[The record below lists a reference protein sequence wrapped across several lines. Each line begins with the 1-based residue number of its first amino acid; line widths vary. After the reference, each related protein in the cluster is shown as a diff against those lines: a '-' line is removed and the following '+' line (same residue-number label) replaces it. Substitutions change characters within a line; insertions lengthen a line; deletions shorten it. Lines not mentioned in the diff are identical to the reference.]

1 MPPVRMRGDGRKAK
15 NPRKTL
21 LRLLGYMKPYL
32 PTLGVVL
39 LCIIANAVAQ
49 TTGSRSL
56 GTLVDSYILPMVRD
70 GSTDF
75 SSLWGYLSKL
85 AFIFAVGM
93 ISSFLFMFLM
103 VKVSQGTQKHIRDEM
118 FAHMQTLPLRYFDTN
133 TAGNI
138 MSRYTSDIDTLRQMI
153 SQSIPQCASSLVTIV
168 VVFVGMLQTSWV
180 LTIVMLFTVTGI
192 VFVTMKVAGKSAKY
206 FVGQQQSLGALNG
219 YVEEMVNGQ
228 KVVKVFTHEE
238 ACKEQFDKLN
248 EELCRNARIAGTLSN
263 MMGPIN
269 NNLGYVQYAILA
281 IVGGALCVLSGGNML
296 SLGSLM
302 SFMLLSRSF
311 NMPISQV
318 SNQINAIVMAL
329 AGAERIFELMD
340 EQPETDDGYVQL
352 VNAKIDENG
361 NITETPEHTGHWA
374 WKHPHKADGTVT
386 YTELKGDITMTNVD
400 FGYVPEKLVLH
411 DVTLYAK
418 PGQKIALV
426 GATGSGK
433 TTVANL
439 LLRFYDADSGDITVD
454 GVSIYDLDRTALRR
468 AAAIVLQDTVL
479 FTDTA
484 ANNIRFADPDAD
496 LSRVRA
502 AAETAHADTFLRRL
516 PQGYDTVLDRAGDSL
531 SAGQRQLLAI
541 ARAVLAAPRIL
552 ILDEAT
558 SSVDTRTERAVQD
571 AMAALMRGRTCLI
584 IAHRLSTIR
593 DADEIVVLD
602 NGAVAERG
610 THEQLLARRGRY
622 WTLYRTQF
630 AGQET

>member
-1 MPPVRMRGDGRKAK
+1 MAETKPQRELNFGGGRRDNHGLTEKA
-15 NPRKTL
+15 RD
-21 LRLLGYMKPYL
+21 
-32 PTLGVVL
+32 
-39 LCIIANAVAQ
+39 
-49 TTGSRSL
+49 SRS
-56 GTLVDSYILPMVRD
+56 TLRR
-70 GSTDF
+70 
-75 SSLWGYLSKL
+75 L
-85 AFIFAVGM
+85 A
-93 ISSFLFMFLM
+93 
-103 VKVSQGTQKHIRDEM
+103 
-118 FAHMQTLPLRYFDTN
+118 RYFAGERRRFALLVLAVLCV
-133 TAGNI
+133 TAASVAVPALQGEA
-138 MSRYTSDIDTLRQMI
+138 IDAIREGGSLTALLAALGAAYLVNAAGSLAQGKLSARLSQRIIRRLRQDLAAAVNRLPVAYLDRHPAGDILSRM
-153 SQSIPQCASSLVTIV
+153 
-168 VVFVGMLQTSWV
+168 
-180 LTIVMLFTVTGI
+180 TGDAEN
-192 VFVTMKVAGKSAKY
+192 VSAA
-206 FVGQQQSLGALNG
+206 VSQSLGALVSGVLTIAATTVIMLCYCWQLTLVTLLTVVLTVGSTRALSRVMAKQYRRRAAVAGAMNARA
-219 YVEEMVNGQ
+219 EEVLSAYRAVAAYNCAGR
-228 KVVKVFTHEE
+228 ECE
-238 ACKEQFDKLN
+238 AFAARA
-248 EELCRNARIAGTLSN
+248 EELCAVSIRAESLSNGVGPVLDCIANIGFVAVAVAGGFFALRGEITIGVISAFLIYAKQFTRPVNEVAQLYGTLQTA
-263 MMGPIN
+263 
-269 NNLGYVQYAILA
+269 V
-281 IVGGALCVLSGGNML
+281 
-296 SLGSLM
+296 
-302 SFMLLSRSF
+302 
-311 NMPISQV
+311 
-318 SNQINAIVMAL
+318 
-329 AGAERIFELMD
+329 AGAERVFDLLD
-340 EQPETDDGYVQL
+340 EPAEPNGGAQPLPPEGSGAVSFRH
-352 VNAKIDENG
+352 VN
-361 NITETPEHTGHWA
+361 
-374 WKHPHKADGTVT
+374 
-386 YTELKGDITMTNVD
+386 
-400 FGYVPEKLVLH
+400 FSYVPGKPVLR
-411 DVTLYAK
+411 DFSLDIQ

-516 PQGYDTVLDRAGDSL
+516 PQGYDTVLARAGESL

-584 IAHRLSTIR
+584 IAHRLSTVR